1 MTQGLSMKYFWFF
14 TISIFT
20 RILFGAVSA
29 DDLLKSSDQGR
40 GGMNFG
46 IQWAAE
52 IETIENGEKSVR
64 GFDVKALDRDAYVE
78 AKTPAR
84 NKGEVYIF
92 NDRTMWFY
100 KPALKKP
107 VSISARQKLSGQ
119 AANGDIASTYYSRD
133 YLPSL
138 EKEEVFSGEKCFVL
152 LLKAKTKNLTYD
164 QIRYWISAKTKLAVK
179 AEFLT
184 LQGKP
189 FKVGLLEYKN
199 KLSFDG
205 KIISFISKLTIYD
218 SKFPENRSTINYSTP
233 RLVNHPASLFNVNNL
248 TR

>member
-1 MTQGLSMKYFWFF
+1 MNHFWFF

-20 RILFGAVSA
+20 GVLHAAISA
-29 DDLLKSSDQGR
+29 DNLLKLSDQGR

-133 YLPSL
+133 YTPSL
-138 EKEEVFSGEKCFVL
+138 EKEETFNGENCVIL
-152 LLKAKTKNLTYD
+152 ILKAKTKNLTYD
-164 QIRYWISAKTKLAVK
+164 QIRYWISVKSKLAVK

-199 KLSFDG
+199 KLSVGG
-205 KIISFISKLTIYD
+205 KTISFVSKLTIYD
-218 SKFPENRSTINYSTP
+218 SKFPENRSTINYSAP
-233 RLVNHPASLFNVNNL
+233 RLVSHSTSLFNVNNL

>member
-1 MTQGLSMKYFWFF
+1 MKYFCLF
-14 TISIFT
+14 TTYFIT
-20 RILFGAVSA
+20 GVLHAAVSA

-52 IETIENGEKSVR
+52 IETIENGERSVR
-64 GFDVKALDRDAYVE
+64 SFDVKALDRDAHVE

-133 YLPSL
+133 YTPSL
-138 EKEEVFSGEKCFVL
+138 EKEEAFNGENCFVL
-152 LLKAKTKNLTYD
+152 ILKAKTKNLTYD
-164 QIRYWISAKTKLAVK
+164 QIRYWISAKTKLAIK

-189 FKVGLLEYKN
+189 FKVGLLEYNN
-199 KLSFDG
+199 KLSIDG
-205 KIISFISKLTIYD
+205 KTVSFVSKLTIYD
-218 SKFPENRSTINYSTP
+218 SKFSENKSIINYSTP